1 VLRDETNKTRSH
13 VHMFSKRTLTHHF
26 LNLHHPFVAAE
37 SITWPSKICVSPTD
51 VVSFLSPLWCYI
63 SSGRC
68 HNAVTPCHASFPL
81 NKDEFAASASY
92 FSNVSSCRLPLLSR
106 NRSIES
112 APPSPATLFGQ
123 FDSHPLLL

>member
-26 LNLHHPFVAAE
+26 LNLHRSFVAAE
-37 SITWPSKICVSPTD
+37 STTWPSKICVSPTN
-51 VVSFLSPLWCYI
+51 VVSFLSPLWCRI

-68 HNAVTPCHASFPL
+68 HNAVTPCHTSFPL

-92 FSNVSSCRLPLLSR
+92 FSNVSSCRLPLSSR
-106 NRSIES
+106 NQSIES
-112 APPSPATLFGQ
+112 VLPQQATLPGPPN
-123 FDSHPLLL
+123 SHPPLL